1 VLALGVRYFVRFN
14 ILGCFLV
21 VAGTS
26 LLGGMS
32 ELAHPARAVLPH
44 DGYALLVALVLL
56 LCGPWQH
63 GAWGIRQERSQQISV
78 Q

>member
-1 VLALGVRYFVRFN
+1 MALGVRYIVGFN

-32 ELAHPARAVLPH
+32 ELLTQPEPFYRTN
-44 DGYALLVALVLL
+44 GYALLVALVLL
-56 LCGPWQH
+56 FVWPLA
-63 GAWGIRQERSQQISV
+63 AWRISDSARAVPAPDSV